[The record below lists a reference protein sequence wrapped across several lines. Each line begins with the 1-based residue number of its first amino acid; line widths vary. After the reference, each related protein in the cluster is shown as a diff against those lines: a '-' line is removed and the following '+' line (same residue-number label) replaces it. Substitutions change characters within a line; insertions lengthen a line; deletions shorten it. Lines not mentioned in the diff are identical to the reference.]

1 MIKRLGIGLSLT
13 AVLFV
18 GFVAGRV
25 TADQPHMQNAL
36 RYLDSAKD
44 ELELADPNKG
54 GHRDEAIDLIRQARD
69 QVRQGMGYAR

>member
-1 MIKRLGIGLSLT
+1 MLKRVGIGLSLT
-13 AVLFV
+13 AMLFV

-44 ELELADPNKG
+44 ELEIAEPDKG
-54 GHRDEAIDLIRQARD
+54 GHRENALDLIRQARE
-69 QVRQGMGYAR
+69 QVRAGIDYAR